1 MRLIHPLIIGI
12 LGQYDKPD
20 TSMNPPIL
28 PYQNFLSIGHIVKPV
43 PYPGN
48 SCADKGNRGFKQ
60 LKGKTLTEIIA
71 AVPEAAQDQALASI
85 LNDIN
90 SANSA
95 LFSIGC
101 SSADVLEPSG
111 GCRVWGYVEFAI
123 NDKRVAKD
131 ITAYFQI
138 FIQFAALLSAH
149 FNQKMQF
156 IWILQGAHFN
166 DAGLD
171 GLSCWLDMNTHEHPN
186 KEAAR
191 DCWNKSLEALRAC
204 LKGVLYLKLNGA
216 IITNFDRIY

>member
-1 MRLIHPLIIGI
+1 
-12 LGQYDKPD
+12 
-20 TSMNPPIL
+20 MNPPIP
-28 PYQNFLSIGHIVKPV
+28 PYQNFLSMGHIIKPV
-43 PYPGN
+43 PYPAGPHP
-48 SCADKGNRGFKQ
+48 DKGNRGFKP

-71 AVPEAAQDQALASI
+71 AVPEAAQDEALASI

-101 SSADVLEPSG
+101 GSADVLEPSG

-123 NDKRVAKD
+123 NDKQAALDR
-131 ITAYFQI
+131 TAYFHI
-138 FIQFAALLSAH
+138 FVQFAALLSAH
-149 FNQKMQF
+149 FNQKVQF
-156 IWILQGAHFN
+156 VWILQGARFK
-166 DAGLD
+166 DAGVD
-171 GLSCWLDMNTHEHPN
+171 GFSCWVDVNTHEHPN

-204 LKGVLYLKLNGA
+204 LSGVIYLKLNGA